1 MSAAISVEAVVT
13 IPSAGFAPHYRSL
26 SGWNALLTARE
37 ARVELPRTRQVASI
51 VVGAG
56 YTGLAAARRLAEL
69 EPGREVLVI
78 EASELGEG
86 AAGRNSGFLSAFPIE
101 PRAHGLD
108 TADHAAARQIRLARA
123 GLELLR
129 RLVIAHD
136 IDCGWDE
143 EAPRLDAAATAK
155 GLAAIAARQSAR
167 QRWGLAGHFVE
178 SAELTVSTGTTYYRR
193 AYSPHGNVF
202 VQPAAL
208 IRGLGESLPESV
220 HLLERTEVTSVS
232 RTGPLRVAT
241 TRGEFSADRVLIAAN
256 AHARA
261 LGLLRDRI
269 IAIYTY
275 GGLTPELDQVELA
288 KLGALPQWGIIPAHR
303 LGTTLRKFANRRFLV
318 RSGDSYERELPLA
331 QVRALLT
338 QLYLSRYPQMASHQ
352 LEHVW
357 GGVTA
362 ITHNGGLFF
371 GMDRPGLFVSAGCNG
386 SGVVRGT
393 INGHLLAEMACGS
406 QSALLSDRLALK
418 GPSWIPPEPFR
429 QIGVRMSIALEQRQ
443 AGQEI

>member
-1 MSAAISVEAVVT
+1 MT
-13 IPSAGFAPHYRSL
+13 LAPHYRSA
-26 SGWNALLTARE
+26 SGWNALLAARLPRE
-37 ARVELPRTRQVASI
+37 ELPPTWQVASI

-56 YTGLAAARRLAEL
+56 YTGLAAARRLGEL

-86 AAGRNSGFLSAFPIE
+86 AAGRNSGFLSALPTE
-101 PRAHGLD
+101 PLAHGED
-108 TADHAAARQIRLARA
+108 TADHAAARQIQLARA

-129 RLVIAHD
+129 RLVIAHG

-143 EAPRLDAAATAK
+143 EAPRFDAAATTQ
-155 GLAAIAARQSAR
+155 GLATIAARQSA
-167 QRWGLAGHFVE
+167 QRHWGLAGHFVE
-178 SAELTVSTGTTYYRR
+178 RAELTQLTGTTYYRR

-208 IRGLGESLPESV
+208 IRGLGESLPENV

-232 RTGPLRVAT
+232 RTGLLRVTT
-241 TRGEFSADRVLIAAN
+241 TRGEFLADRVLIAAN
-256 AHARA
+256 AHARSF
-261 LGLLRDRI
+261 GLLRDRM

-303 LGTTLRKFANRRFLV
+303 MGTTLRKFANRRFLV
-318 RSGDSYERELPLA
+318 RSGDSYERELPLP
-331 QVRALLT
+331 QVRTMLT
-338 QLYLSRYPQMASHQ
+338 RLFRRRYPQMASHQ
-352 LEHVW
+352 LEYVW

-371 GMDRPGLFVSAGCNG
+371 GMARPGLFVSAGCNG

-429 QIGVRMSIALEQRQ
+429 RIGVSASIALEQLQ